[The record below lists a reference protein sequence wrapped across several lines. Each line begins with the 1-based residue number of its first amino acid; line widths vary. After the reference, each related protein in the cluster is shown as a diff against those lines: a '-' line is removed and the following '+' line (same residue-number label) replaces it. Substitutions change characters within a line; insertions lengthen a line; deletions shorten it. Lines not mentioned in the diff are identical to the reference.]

1 MVGVKPPMGEV
12 SVFVEIRASA
22 HRSKDIQ
29 IRVPQ
34 CYLSL
39 ERRLKQ
45 RVLDKVH
52 RGKVDVFIKRTGL
65 NGHQEVILDRLSAKA
80 CFEEMSALID
90 LNRSVEEI
98 DVNKIFEQPG
108 SQHTSQ
114 RARRDA
120 RVDHRIHRIGCRHH

>member
-1 MVGVKPPMGEV
+1 MVGEASNGDV

-45 RVLDKVH
+45 RLLDRVH
-52 RGKVDVFIKRTGL
+52 RGKVDRFYQKDRLGF
-65 NGHQEVILDRLSAKA
+65 QEVVLDAELLL
-80 CFEEMSALID
+80 CVF
-90 LNRSVEEI
+90 
-98 DVNKIFEQPG
+98 
-108 SQHTSQ
+108 
-114 RARRDA
+114 
-120 RVDHRIHRIGCRHH
+120 

>member
-1 MVGVKPPMGEV
+1 MIAMEGYGRGEASNGDV

-45 RVLDKVH
+45 RLLDKVH

-65 NGHQEVILDRLSAKA
+65 KGFQEVVLDAEPCQSL
-80 CFEEMSALID
+80 F
-90 LNRSVEEI
+90 
-98 DVNKIFEQPG
+98 
-108 SQHTSQ
+108 
-114 RARRDA
+114 
-120 RVDHRIHRIGCRHH
+120 